1 MSELMG
7 YNHER
12 SKYFEKVISQE
23 LMHAFQNGL
32 HHNKGHI
39 LFLNGIIPH

>member
-32 HHNKGHI
+32 HHKKGHI
-39 LFLNGIIPH
+39 LFVN

>member
-12 SKYFEKVISQE
+12 SKYFEKDIYQE
-23 LMHAFQNGL
+23 LMDAFKNDL
-32 HHNKGHI
+32 HHKKGHI
-39 LFLNGIIPH
+39 LFLN

>member
-7 YNHER
+7 YDHER

-23 LMHAFQNGL
+23 LMHAFKNGL
-32 HHNKGHI
+32 HHKKKGHI
-39 LFLNGIIPH
+39 LFLN